1 MIGTT
6 ELIVIGVVALLLLFG
21 IPKLPEIGKGVGEAI
36 KNFKKAISSPTEI
49 DVTPKKK
56 TEEEKEKEEEKKA

>member
-6 ELIVIGVVALLLLFG
+6 ELIVLGIVALILLFG
-21 IPKLPEIGKGVGEAI
+21 IPKLPEIGKGIGEGI

-56 TEEEKEKEEEKKA
+56 VEEEEEKKEEKKA

>member
-6 ELIVIGVVALLLLFG
+6 ELVVIGVVALLLLFG

-49 DVTPKKK
+49 DVTPEKK
-56 TEEEKEKEEEKKA
+56 TEKEKEEEKKA